1 MKKRVKVCTIEVY
14 SEKTRLVSNISEKK
28 SAEETFVGNKNRVL
42 HDVKNFL
49 KDASFYGS
57 ALSELLNAINRS
69 SEVYIDKNVYSAS
82 SIIKVFNPNTDSMYE
97 FHISYNL
104 NRLPNRP
111 YRYSMNRKGEN
122 RYEKRLIQQY
132 GGGRVGR
139 YKLACSRVSTGKLVS
154 LLSDVIKKE
163 FKSKTHIDVVNID
176 VVTTSGLSITFPQK
190 IVLTPAENLTITL
203 DFVQTGKDWFRRY
216 VYISYNGE
224 DVNFSLKEE
233 DEITEKSIENVL
245 RLTEKFDEVCEIVK
259 KAYNL

>member
-1 MKKRVKVCTIEVY
+1 MKKRVKACTIEVY

-42 HDVKNFL
+42 HDIKKFL
-49 KDASFYGS
+49 KDAIFYGS

-69 SEVYIDKNVYSAS
+69 SEEYIDKNVYSAS
-82 SIIKVFNPNTDSMYE
+82 SIIKAFNPDTGLLYE
-97 FHISYNL
+97 FNISYNIEDIS
-104 NRLPNRP
+104 RLP

-139 YKLACSRVSTGKLVS
+139 YKLALSKVSTDKLID
-154 LLSDVIKKE
+154 LLSPVIGEE
-163 FKSKTHIDVVNID
+163 FKSKMNID
-176 VVTTSGLSITFPQK
+176 VVRTSGLSVTFPWK

-203 DFVQTGKDWFRRY
+203 DFVQAKQDWFRRY
-216 VYISYNGE
+216 VHIAYNGE
-224 DVNFSLKEE
+224 TVDFSLKEE

>member
-1 MKKRVKVCTIEVY
+1 M
-14 SEKTRLVSNISEKK
+14 VSNISEKK

-42 HDVKNFL
+42 HDIKNFL
-49 KDASFYGS
+49 KDANFNGP

-69 SEVYIDKNVYSAS
+69 SEGYVYKDVYSAS
-82 SIIKVFNPNTDSMYE
+82 SIIKVFNSNTDLMYE

-122 RYEKRLIQQY
+122 RYEKRLIQRY

-139 YKLACSRVSTGKLVS
+139 YKLALSKVSTDKLID
-154 LLSDVIKKE
+154 LLSPVIVEE
-163 FKSKTHIDVVNID
+163 FKSKMNID
-176 VVTTSGLSITFPQK
+176 VVRTSGLSITFPWK
-190 IVLTPAENLTITL
+190 IVLTPAENLTIKL
-203 DFVQTGKDWFRRY
+203 DFVQTGKDFFRRY
-216 VYISYNGE
+216 VYITYNGE
-224 DVNFSLKEE
+224 DVNFSLKKE

-245 RLTEKFDEVCEIVK
+245 ILTEKFDEVCEIVK

>member
-1 MKKRVKVCTIEVY
+1 MKKRVKTCKIEAY
-14 SEKTRLVSNISEKK
+14 SERTNLVSNISKK
-28 SAEETFVGNKNRVL
+28 KKPEETFVGNKNRVL
-42 HDVKNFL
+42 HDIKKFL
-49 KDASFYGS
+49 KDANFNGP

-69 SEVYIDKNVYSAS
+69 SEGYIDKDVYSAS
-82 SIIKVFNPNTDSMYE
+82 SIIKVFNSNTDLMYE

-139 YKLACSRVSTGKLVS
+139 YKLARSKVSTGKLIS
-154 LLSDVIKKE
+154 LLSSVIVEE
-163 FKSKTHIDVVNID
+163 FKSKMNID
-176 VVTTSGLSITFPQK
+176 VVRTSGLSITFPWK

-203 DFVQTGKDWFRRY
+203 DFVQTDKDWFRRY
-216 VYISYNGE
+216 VYITYNGE
-224 DVNFSLKEE
+224 NVNFSLKEE

>member
-1 MKKRVKVCTIEVY
+1 MKKRVKTCKIEVY

-42 HDVKNFL
+42 HDIKNFL
-49 KDASFYGS
+49 KNAKFHGS
-57 ALSELLNAINRS
+57 VLSELLNAINHS
-69 SEVYIDKNVYSAS
+69 SEGYIDKNVYSAS
-82 SIIKVFNPNTDSMYE
+82 SIIKVFNPDTGLLYE
-97 FHISYNL
+97 FDISYDIEDIS
-104 NRLPNRP
+104 RLP
-111 YRYSMNRKGEN
+111 YRYSINRKGEN

-139 YKLACSRVSTGKLVS
+139 YKLALSKVSTDKLID
-154 LLSDVIKKE
+154 LLSPVIVEK
-163 FKSKTHIDVVNID
+163 FKSKMNID
-176 VVTTSGLSITFPQK
+176 VVRTSGLSITFPWK

-203 DFVQTGKDWFRRY
+203 DFVQTDKDRFRRY
-216 VYISYNGE
+216 VHIAYNGE
-224 DVNFSLKEE
+224 DVNFSLKKE

>member
-1 MKKRVKVCTIEVY
+1 MKKRVKTCKIEVY

-28 SAEETFVGNKNRVL
+28 SAEETFVGNKNKVL
-42 HDVKNFL
+42 HDIKGFL
-49 KDASFYGS
+49 KDAKFYGS

-69 SEVYIDKNVYSAS
+69 SEGYIDKDVYSAS
-82 SIIKVFNPNTDSMYE
+82 SIIKVFNSNTDLMYE

-111 YRYSMNRKGEN
+111 YKYSMNRKGEN

-139 YKLACSRVSTGKLVS
+139 YKLALSKVSTDKLID
-154 LLSDVIKKE
+154 LLSPVIVEE
-163 FKSKTHIDVVNID
+163 FKSKMNID
-176 VVTTSGLSITFPQK
+176 VVRTSGLSITFPWK

-216 VYISYNGE
+216 VHIAYNGE
-224 DVNFSLKEE
+224 DVNFSLKKE